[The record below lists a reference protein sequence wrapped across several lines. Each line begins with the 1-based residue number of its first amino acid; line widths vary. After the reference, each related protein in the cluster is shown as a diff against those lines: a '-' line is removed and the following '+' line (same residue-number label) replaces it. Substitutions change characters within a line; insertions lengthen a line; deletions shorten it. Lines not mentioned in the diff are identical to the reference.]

1 MIVIPDARVRRG
13 MKYAILCALIPLC
26 VLLGTFVFDAKRH
39 LIISFGVAM
48 LAIALFFTGFEEK
61 KTGSRRLVVVSVLTA
76 LSVAGRFIPFFKP
89 VTALTIIAGI
99 YLGGEAGF
107 LVGAMAAALSNF
119 YFGQGPWTAF
129 QMVAWGAI
137 GLIAGGAG
145 ELLKRHKWLLLIF
158 GVLAGI
164 FYSAVMDVWTVL
176 WYDDSFRIEL
186 YLVSVV
192 SALPHTMLYS
202 ISNFAFLYF
211 LAKPFGEKL
220 ERVKMKYGI

>member
-1 MIVIPDARVRRG
+1 
-13 MKYAILCALIPLC
+13 
-26 VLLGTFVFDAKRH
+26 
-39 LIISFGVAM
+39 
-48 LAIALFFTGFEEK
+48 
-61 KTGSRRLVVVSVLTA
+61 
-76 LSVAGRFIPFFKP
+76 
-89 VTALTIIAGI
+89 
-99 YLGGEAGF
+99 
-107 LVGAMAAALSNF
+107 
-119 YFGQGPWTAF
+119 
-129 QMVAWGAI
+129 MVAWGAI

-158 GVLAGI
+158 GVLAGF

-176 WYDDSFRIEL
+176 WYDDSFSIEL